1 MTKRA
6 IVYARV
12 STDDQADRGYSL
24 SAQVEAGRKYADV
37 HGFTVISELID
48 DGVSGALAFSERPAG
63 ATAWTMLRQ
72 HQADVL
78 IVQNVDRLSR
88 DVVNLLVTIRELLRA
103 GVEVHCLD
111 LGRVTS
117 EYDIMLVIR
126 GWQGSDEREKIRT
139 RSIRGKRQ
147 KALEGKIVVCGHP
160 TYGYNFLRDD
170 KGRVVNFTVNDEQA
184 EVVHLIFQWYTQGDG
199 ESGPLPQREV
209 AKRLTAAGI
218 PTSRST
224 RRTRQA
230 WTPSTLLRI
239 LRNPAYKGLWIYR
252 TTNPDNGEA
261 EEFSIAIPPIIDADT
276 WELAQV
282 QRERNSR
289 KARRNGKYNYLFTGI
304 IQCGCGYSM
313 TGHTRYK
320 DSASKEKPYYYYY
333 CNRTV
338 NYYSGLEERECLEK
352 SIREDVLAAAV
363 WDVMTNII
371 TNPAEF
377 KEKLLEAQQVEL
389 EDQKPKQA
397 ELTAVESLIVEAES
411 EAAQLAMAITKAT
424 GLVERVLQDKITAL
438 NERYEALQARKDE
451 LEAAL
456 ANRRLTDETINEL
469 IQFAAS
475 FKKGIGQPSNEDMR
489 QVLDAFDARVIVKDG
504 GAKLELG
511 LPKPTSIELHL
522 PSLSKSAN

>member
-1 MTKRA
+1 MIKRA

-37 HGFTVISELID
+37 HGFTVTSELID
-48 DGVSGALAFSERPAG
+48 DGVAGALAFSERPAG

-147 KALEGKIVVCGHP
+147 KALEGKIVVCGRP
-160 TYGYNFLRDD
+160 TYGYDFLRDD

-184 EVVHLIFQWYTQGDG
+184 EVVRLIFEWYTQGDG

-252 TTNPDNGEA
+252 TTNPDNSEA
-261 EEFSIAIPPIIDADT
+261 EEFTSAIPPIIDADT
-276 WELAQV
+276 WELAQI

-313 TGHTRYK
+313 TGHTRYT
-320 DSASKEKPYYYYY
+320 DSTKEKPYYYYY
-333 CNRTV
+333 CNQTV
-338 NYYSGLEERECLEK
+338 NYFSGLEERECFEK
-352 SIREDVLAAAV
+352 SIREGVLAAAV

-411 EAAQLAMAITKAT
+411 EAAQLATAITKAT
-424 GLVERVLQDKITAL
+424 GLVEKVLQDKITAL
-438 NERYEALQARKDE
+438 NERYEALRTRKNE

-456 ANRRLTDETINEL
+456 ANRRLTDETIDEL
-469 IQFAAS
+469 IQFAAN
-475 FKKGIGQPSNEDMR
+475 FKTGIDRPSNKDMR
-489 QVLDAFDARVIVKDG
+489 QVLDTFDARVIVKDG

-511 LPKPTSIELHL
+511 LPEPTSIELRL
-522 PSLSKSAN
+522 PLISKSAN